1 MTGWPGVEDVKGML
15 RMRTGD
21 PLEDPIIETA
31 LRAAVNYGEELT
43 NGRFHHRDADGTE
56 RLDVPDGPWQA
67 CLLHACRLYRRRDS
81 LDGTIGWGEAGIVR
95 VGRVDPDVAAL
106 YGAEAWTVIG

>member
-1 MTGWPGVEDVKGML
+1 MNAWPVVDDVKGML

-21 PLEDPIIETA
+21 PLEDPIMARA
-31 LRAAVNYGEELT
+31 LEAAIDYGETLT
-43 NGRFHHRDADGTE
+43 NGRFHRRGADGVDE
-56 RLDVPDGPWQA
+56 LDVPPGPWEA

-81 LDGTIGWGEAGIVR
+81 LDGTIGWGEQGIVR

-106 YGAEAWTVIG
+106 YGAAAWNVFA